1 MMVHRWFLAVS
12 VLALAACSSAPQRG
26 GVSGA
31 PATPRP
37 PATAAG
43 NAGQCPDGSP
53 YAAATED
60 PNTRGNY
67 TAGGLYRPGERDTTP
82 TYVPNVACIPE
93 PVVTHEPRSSVGNR
107 SPYTVLGKQ
116 YRVLEDPKGY
126 QETGIASYYGAK
138 FHGRLTS
145 NREVYDM
152 YTFSA
157 AHKSLPL
164 PSFAEVTNLENG
176 QSVVVRVNDRGPFHE
191 GRVIDLS
198 YAAAVKLG
206 ITQRGTGQV
215 QVRAL
220 SPGQERGGRAGR
232 RQAAAAQATARA
244 ATTVAMAPAA
254 PAVLSAP
261 LPASASAPVSVV
273 GGNGQAALLQVASF
287 ASRDNAERALQ
298 QLLQAGIRGGRLQDV
313 VAEGRTLWRLRVAAD
328 DAAVVPQLVQRIAA
342 LGLGQARVVAD

>member
-1 MMVHRWFLAVS
+1 MNRYRWGLGLI

-26 GVSGA
+26 VGSADGA
-31 PATPRP
+31 GAGTVVNGKAECP
-37 PATAAG
+37 P
-43 NAGQCPDGSP
+43 GSP
-53 YAAATED
+53 YAPASED
-60 PNTRGNY
+60 PSTRGHY
-67 TAGGLYRPGERDTTP
+67 TAGGLYRPGVRDSTP
-82 TYVPNVACIPE
+82 AYIPNVACIPE
-93 PVVTHEPRSSVGNR
+93 PVVANEPRSPVGNR

-116 YRVLEDPKGY
+116 YHVLEDPRGY

-176 QSVVVRVNDRGPFHE
+176 QSVIVRVNDRGPFHD

-215 QVRAL
+215 SVRAL
-220 SPGQERGGRAGR
+220 TPGQERGRRAR
-232 RQAAAAQATARA
+232 RDAAAAKHRDEVTAA
-244 ATTVAMAPAA
+244 AAVCGALDDDGVPAR
-254 PAVLSAP
+254 
-261 LPASASAPVSVV
+261 
-273 GGNGQAALLQVASF
+273 LLQGGSGGETG
-287 ASRDNAERALQ
+287 NAGSNDQ
-298 QLLQAGIRGGRLQDV
+298 CVAGIRC
-313 VAEGRTLWRLRVAAD
+313 LRHVHHHST
-328 DAAVVPQLVQRIAA
+328 
-342 LGLGQARVVAD
+342 